1 MLDYLYDLE
10 AEQYSF
16 VRVPKILL
24 QHEIYQ
30 RITPEAKLL
39 YSLLLDRVGISLRNG
54 WKDKQ
59 GRIYI
64 ILCH

>member
-1 MLDYLYDLE
+1 MLDYIYDME

-16 VRVPKILL
+16 IRVPKILL

-39 YSLLLDRVGISLRNG
+39 YSLLLIKIGIELINKIDLNLTG
-54 WKDKQ
+54 IKLTD
-59 GRIYI
+59 YI
-64 ILCH
+64 